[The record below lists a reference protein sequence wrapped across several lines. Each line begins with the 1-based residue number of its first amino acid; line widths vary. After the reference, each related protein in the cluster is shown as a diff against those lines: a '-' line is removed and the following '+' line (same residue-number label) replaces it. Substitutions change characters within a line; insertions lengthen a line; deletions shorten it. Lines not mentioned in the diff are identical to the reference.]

1 MITGLIAG
9 IVLVF
14 LLLGYL
20 VYALIN
26 AEAFLMAAQAFFLL
40 IASFLVVLF
49 VLARPLGSGLARLI
63 NNVPLPGTKR

>member
-1 MITGLIAG
+1 VSAGLIIG

-26 AEAFLMAAQAFFLL
+26 AEAF
-40 IASFLVVLF
+40 
-49 VLARPLGSGLARLI
+49 
-63 NNVPLPGTKR
+63 